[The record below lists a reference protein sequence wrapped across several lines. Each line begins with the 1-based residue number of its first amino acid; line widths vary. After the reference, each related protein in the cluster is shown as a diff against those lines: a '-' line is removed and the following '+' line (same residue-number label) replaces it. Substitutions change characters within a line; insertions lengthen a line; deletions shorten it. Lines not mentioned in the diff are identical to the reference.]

1 MFCSMRRASVDRQ
14 YVEVDM
20 ENAHFILLAGKYPD
34 VTTIHDYIDNRERHL
49 KDVQEACGVPR
60 WAAKQFFLILIFG
73 GTIATWRTE
82 HNVSED
88 TVLPQICGDIFRC
101 IAGLKADFETRK
113 SENQVFAQ
121 AAKNK

>member
-1 MFCSMRRASVDRQ
+1 
-14 YVEVDM
+14 
-20 ENAHFILLAGKYPD
+20 
-34 VTTIHDYIDNRERHL
+34 
-49 KDVQEACGVPR
+49 
-60 WAAKQFFLILIFG
+60 LIFG

-101 IAGLKADFETRK
+101 IAGLKADFETRN

-121 AAKNK
+121 AAKNKKVKQKWENTAFALWLQDLQATCMLAAIEHLRTSGVEVASLIHDGVLVKSSDENNIDLEELGE

>member
-1 MFCSMRRASVDRQ
+1 
-14 YVEVDM
+14 M

-73 GTIATWRTE
+73 GTIATTI
-82 HNVSED
+82 
-88 TVLPQICGDIFRC
+88 PG
-101 IAGLKADFETRK
+101 GLKPIFQLKKGTRLIGTRLA
-113 SENQVFAQ
+113 EQ
-121 AAKNK
+121 KNTSRVPRAFWYSN